1 MKSIVARHVIAGI
14 ALAIALPVSAQVI
27 EPPVAVKTDG
37 LPSHVR
43 KRLEEKA
50 KKGRTAVIQYI
61 NRTRN
66 THNLYVP
73 DILGPWEERRHPYMG
88 RIVW

>member
-1 MKSIVARHVIAGI
+1 MKSIVARQVTAAI

-27 EPPVAVKTDG
+27 EPPVVVKTDG

-50 KKGRTAVIQYI
+50 RKGRTAVIQYI

-66 THNLYVP
+66 THNLYVV
-73 DILGPWEERRHPYMG
+73 DILGPWPDRRHHEMG